1 MYDDMSYKEYLYLT
15 GMSRWTQRLPEP
27 GELLESPHPGFM
39 ESLLHGMQERQS
51 DLLCFAGRHDHH
63 GQGHRDRLSRQSV

>member
-39 ESLLHGMQERQS
+39 ESLLHGMQRRQRWLTMFCQTARS
-51 DLLCFAGRHDHH
+51 PQTRT
-63 GQGHRDRLSRQSV
+63 SRSTIATIR